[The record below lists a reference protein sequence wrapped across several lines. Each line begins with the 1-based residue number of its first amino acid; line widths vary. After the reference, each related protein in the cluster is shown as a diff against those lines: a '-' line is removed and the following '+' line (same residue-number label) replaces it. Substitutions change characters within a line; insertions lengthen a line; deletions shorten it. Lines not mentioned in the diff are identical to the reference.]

1 MNTDV
6 SEFHSQEIACENE
19 GAIKMVSETKTEF
32 TTSRTNLDGY
42 RMLGAGVL
50 G

>member
-19 GAIKMVSETKTEF
+19 GAIKIF
-32 TTSRTNLDGY
+32 
-42 RMLGAGVL
+42 LGGFLVRKIEKNEKK
-50 G
+50 GFERDTRKI